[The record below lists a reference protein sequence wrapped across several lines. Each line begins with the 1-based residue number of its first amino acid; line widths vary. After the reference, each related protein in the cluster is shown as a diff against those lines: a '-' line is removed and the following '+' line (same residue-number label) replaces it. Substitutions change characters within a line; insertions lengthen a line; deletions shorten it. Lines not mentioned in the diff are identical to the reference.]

1 MNPVDSNAENGFI
14 SVSYP
19 LDLVNQAREV
29 MLGANQ
35 ELFSANVDDIS
46 SEPPAE
52 FSQLSFQLTSR
63 LDGFS
68 ELLSSTDFFSESSPY
83 QDEPATEETENSTF
97 SESVEALFS
106 DNTDTNGAFSA
117 PDLKAQE
124 ESVKTVIEAYNELVE
139 WLDSS
144 QYAIN
149 PSFKADLF
157 KDMNSRVL
165 ESITSNTSPDQEN
178 AQTPRVDGTAP
189 QAPQTESFSPQVVD
203 DASNETMES
212 ALSEIGLTLN
222 TNGTLDVEKEFDTQF
237 QTDVSRAYNVLAGE
251 EGFFTK
257 FGSAVDQ
264 LNNRDSRFNVYTQND
279 NAQVY
284 TRDAGVQVRNIYR
297 TNIASLL
304 NIFA

>member
-1 MNPVDSNAENGFI
+1 MNPVDSNAGNGFI
-14 SVSYP
+14 SATYP

-29 MLGANQ
+29 MLGADR
-35 ELFSANVDDIS
+35 ELFSANVADIS
-46 SEPPAE
+46 SDPPAE

-68 ELLSSTDFFSESSPY
+68 ELLASTDFFSESSPY
-83 QDEPATEETENSTF
+83 QDKTSTENSTF
-97 SESVEALFS
+97 SEIAEALFS
-106 DNTDTNGAFSA
+106 NRTDVNEAFSA
-117 PDLKAQE
+117 PDLKTEE

-149 PSFKADLF
+149 PSLKADLF
-157 KDMNSRVL
+157 KEMNSQVL
-165 ESITSNTSPDQEN
+165 EGITSNTSP
-178 AQTPRVDGTAP
+178 TPEDVPATRVDGSAS
-189 QAPQTESFSPQVVD
+189 QTGQTDSFSPQIVD
-203 DASNETMES
+203 APDATMES

-222 TNGTLDVEKEFDTQF
+222 TDGTLDVEKKFDAQF
-237 QTDVSRAYNVLAGE
+237 QTDVSRAYDVLAGE
-251 EGFFTK
+251 DGFFTK
-257 FGSAVDQ
+257 IGSAIDK

-284 TRDAGVQVRNIYR
+284 TRDAGVQVRNMYR
-297 TNIASLL
+297 ANIASLL

>member
-35 ELFSANVDDIS
+35 ELFSANVADIS
-46 SEPPAE
+46 SDPPTE

-68 ELLSSTDFFSESSPY
+68 ELLSSTDFFSELSPY

-106 DNTDTNGAFSA
+106 NNTDTNGAFSA
-117 PDLKAQE
+117 SDLKAQE

-157 KDMNSRVL
+157 KDMNSQVL
-165 ESITSNTSPDQEN
+165 ESITSNKSPAQEN
-178 AQTPRVDGTAP
+178 APATRVDGTAP
-189 QAPQTESFSPQVVD
+189 QARQTESFSPQVVD
-203 DASNETMES
+203 ASDETMES
-212 ALSEIGLTLN
+212 ALSGIGLTLN
-222 TNGTLDVEKEFDTQF
+222 TDGTLNVEKKFDAQF
-237 QTDVSRAYNVLAGE
+237 QTDVSRAYDVLAGK

-257 FGSAVDQ
+257 IGSAIDK
-264 LNNRDSRFNVYTQND
+264 LNSRDSRFDIYTQND